1 MSLLRDEYMLNKC
14 TDEGWFV
21 VELCES
27 IRAHKVELANFELF
41 SSTPKD
47 VRVSLAGTY
56 PAKEWEL
63 FGVFEAEDSRD
74 VQAFVNDAGV
84 FGKYVRVEVLSHHG
98 SEHYCPV
105 SMVRVYGVSELEI
118 IAQEGDEHEHEH
130 PHPAQEF
137 EQQPTVRLIEKLYHF
152 RFA

>member
-1 MSLLRDEYMLNKC
+1 MLNKC

-74 VQAFVNDAGV
+74 VQA
-84 FGKYVRVEVLSHHG
+84 RLSFCNNAAL
-98 SEHYCPV
+98 SIFTFISC
-105 SMVRVYGVSELEI
+105 
-118 IAQEGDEHEHEH
+118 
-130 PHPAQEF
+130 
-137 EQQPTVRLIEKLYHF
+137 RL
-152 RFA
+152 

>member
-1 MSLLRDEYMLNKC
+1 M
-14 TDEGWFV
+14 

-105 SMVRVYGVSELEI
+105 SMVKVYGVSELEI
-118 IAQEGDEHEHEH
+118 IAQDDMDQEHDHSHQDH
-130 PHPAQEF
+130 PEDQEF
-137 EQQPTVRLIEKLYHF
+137 DQQPSTVSAVVPEFLNNVLCLSLLCIVGVRV
-152 RFA
+152 

>member
-1 MSLLRDEYMLNKC
+1 MLNKC

-74 VQAFVNDAGV
+74 VQARLYFCVTL
-84 FGKYVRVEVLSHHG
+84 FGPVLT
-98 SEHYCPV
+98 Y
-105 SMVRVYGVSELEI
+105 LEI
-118 IAQEGDEHEHEH
+118 Y
-130 PHPAQEF
+130 F
-137 EQQPTVRLIEKLYHF
+137 LSTL
-152 RFA
+152 